1 MTGPASGSAIST
13 AARIDVL
20 IKTKKYPGLLRC
32 LAQSVALYIPDR
44 DGTIPPP
51 LRNLRDRPAELQDT
65 QQRTLQASATY
76 APGKT
81 AKDGVMLFK
90 IDGLKASSFA
100 DTGLMLR
107 DIAPPASADLSA
119 MTDKILWADAVNAF
133 TFVIRA
139 DNGEQVLPAVLKSCG
154 VS

>member
-1 MTGPASGSAIST
+1 
-13 AARIDVL
+13 
-20 IKTKKYPGLLRC
+20 
-32 LAQSVALYIPDR
+32 
-44 DGTIPPP
+44 
-51 LRNLRDRPAELQDT
+51 
-65 QQRTLQASATY
+65 
-76 APGKT
+76 
-81 AKDGVMLFK
+81 MLFK